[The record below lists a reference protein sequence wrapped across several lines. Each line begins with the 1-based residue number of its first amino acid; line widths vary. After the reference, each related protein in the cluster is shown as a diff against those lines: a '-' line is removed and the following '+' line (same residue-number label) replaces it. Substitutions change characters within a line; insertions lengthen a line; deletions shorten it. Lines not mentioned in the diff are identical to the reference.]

1 MNILTKSVLGA
12 GAAAAAL
19 VSLSAPAM
27 ARGYERDSIN
37 AGDVI
42 AGALIIGGLAAVLSG
57 ERDNRDGR
65 YDRDYRR
72 GDDRDYRGGG
82 YDNRGYDNR
91 GYGYSN
97 QGNGRDAV
105 NQCVQAAEQWG
116 SRYSRVKV
124 TEIRDIDRTRYGYKV
139 SGNLVLRDGWQGN
152 RGYGRNYDRDGRY
165 GYGRGGYDRYG
176 RSGYDRGGYD
186 RGYDQGRFACY
197 VENGQVVDVKY
208 SGLDQWR

>member
-27 ARGYERDSIN
+27 ARGYERDSIS

-42 AGALIIGGLAAVLSG
+42 AGALIIGGLAAVISN
-57 ERDNRDGR
+57 ERDRRDGR
-65 YDRDYRR
+65 YDRDYRH

-82 YDNRGYDNR
+82 YDNRGY
-91 GYGYSN
+91 GYSDR
-97 QGNGRDAV
+97 GNGRDAV

-116 SRYSRVKV
+116 NRYSRVKV

-152 RGYGRNYDRDGRY
+152 RGYGRNYDRYGRG
-165 GYGRGGYDRYG
+165 GYERGGYDRYG
-176 RSGYDRGGYD
+176 RSGYERGYD